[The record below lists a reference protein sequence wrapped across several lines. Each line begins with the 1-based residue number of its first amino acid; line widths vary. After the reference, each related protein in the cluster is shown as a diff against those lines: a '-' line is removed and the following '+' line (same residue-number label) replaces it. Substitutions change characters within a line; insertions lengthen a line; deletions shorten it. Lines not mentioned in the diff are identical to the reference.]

1 MKKLILSMVLLV
13 SATGLFAQSDYTIV
27 TDSSTGNKYMLGE
40 VKKADFD
47 NELCSSWFYEEYENY
62 HPNPEIIAKL
72 KNSLPPSGIIFLATW
87 CSDSRRE
94 VPRFFKIVDMAKWCP
109 DNFTLYCLDREKKLE
124 GVDVASYNI
133 EYVPTFIMV
142 SVSTGEEQGR
152 IIETPNES
160 LEGDLLKILGE

>member
-72 KNSLPPSGIIFLATW
+72 KNSLPPS
-87 CSDSRRE
+87 
-94 VPRFFKIVDMAKWCP
+94 
-109 DNFTLYCLDREKKLE
+109 
-124 GVDVASYNI
+124 
-133 EYVPTFIMV
+133 
-142 SVSTGEEQGR
+142 
-152 IIETPNES
+152 
-160 LEGDLLKILGE
+160 